1 MRLTAQLLQDLGFLL
16 YAGPMLAFTVLV
28 WHSLRDAGLPT
39 LAAVRTFRAWG
50 PGLGISLGAC
60 ILGTVLGHWAD
71 HGAFTLALSS
81 PAAHLQAAVYGVFLL
96 AWISNIQLEV
106 WTLEPLRKLDP
117 TGPED
122 AGDVASYASA
132 ARRLSTHMGVHS
144 LILLTV
150 SVLEITRRAT

>member
-28 WHSLRDAGLPT
+28 WHSLRAAGLPT

-60 ILGTVLGHWAD
+60 ILGAVLGHWVD

-81 PAAHLQAAVYGVFLL
+81 PAEQLQAAVYGVFVL
-96 AWISNIQLEV
+96 AWISNIQLEI

-117 TGPED
+117 GTAED
-122 AGDVASYASA
+122 PGDAASYGSA

-150 SVLEITRRAT
+150 AVLEISRRST